1 MKAAIESGNVEDIKA
16 KSEELTKPLYE
27 LSTKMYEQAQAAQ
40 QTAGDAQGAQ
50 GAQGGAQQNDDV
62 VDAEYKEVKDDKK
75 D

>member
-1 MKAAIESGNVEDIKA
+1 M
-16 KSEELTKPLYE
+16 TKPLYE

-62 VDAEYKEVKDDKK
+62 VDAEYTEVKDDKK

>member
-1 MKAAIESGNVEDIKA
+1 
-16 KSEELTKPLYE
+16 
-27 LSTKMYEQAQAAQ
+27 MYEQAQAAQ

-62 VDAEYKEVKDDKK
+62 VDAEYTEVKDDKK